1 MNRARR
7 IGRIGADAVT
17 GRIVA
22 VVVATSAVL
31 MTAACTQTQDR
42 HPRAEAAQE
51 TGTKPPTPGPDAVD
65 PPPSGATTPGSPT
78 AGTGAPAQA
87 EPPPAAPAVEDAP
100 TAAGGTRAPAG
111 PAIPR
116 MPAQPSIAETN
127 AALEKAR
134 ILRARGLDPRSD
146 RVVKAADHGCFAHE
160 SQPSC
165 SEYLA
170 ARELG
175 RAYAAAT
182 TRHDPADTRP
192 RPPTRPVLPRG
203 CVIAAAV
210 PNAQAPKGFL
220 LACADYTPE

>member
-31 MTAACTQTQDR
+31 VTAACTQVEER
-42 HPRAEAAQE
+42 HPRAEAARE
-51 TGTKPPTPGPDAVD
+51 TGTTSQAPNPDAVG
-65 PPPSGATTPGSPT
+65 PPSSEATPPGSPT
-78 AGTGAPAQA
+78 AGTGAPGQG
-87 EPPPAAPAVEDAP
+87 EPPPALPAVEDAATP
-100 TAAGGTRAPAG
+100 AGGTRAPAG
-111 PAIPR
+111 PVVPR

-127 AALEKAR
+127 AALERAR
-134 ILRARGLDPRSD
+134 TLRARGLDPRSD
-146 RVVKAADHGCFAHE
+146 RLVKAADHGCFAHE
-160 SQPSC
+160 SQPEC
-165 SEYLA
+165 SSYLA
-170 ARELG
+170 TRELG